1 MKYWGNVLGGST
13 QSCQPPMGTTWL
25 QAPPSPHVLT
35 LTKSWAKCC
44 QGESSQLSACLYQKL
59 LVPESVAK
67 AIAEGMSFSSFPC
80 TSNQRIKQILQNCS
94 SSSFPLADTQ
104 QQGKEG
110 DLPEHGVQIPALA
123 PSPTLF
129 VWVRVFISNYA
140 ISLTVQRPFSRASP
154 HNLWL
159 LEPMEK
165 SLWWAMLQGWCNE
178 GTATMPEGHPAV
190 SDQCQ
195 EHLPVEGCMSRTSIQ
210 TIFPTEA
217 FPAPRYLCLR
227 VSSQPRFLC
236 I

>member
-1 MKYWGNVLGGST
+1 MDSPPACVQAGWMKYWGNVLGGST

-44 QGESSQLSACLYQKL
+44 QGESSQLSAFLYQKL

-104 QQGKEG
+104 QQGKER

-129 VWVRVFISNYA
+129 IRVIVFVSNYA
-140 ISLTVQRPFSRASP
+140 ISLTV
-154 HNLWL
+154 
-159 LEPMEK
+159 
-165 SLWWAMLQGWCNE
+165 
-178 GTATMPEGHPAV
+178 
-190 SDQCQ
+190 
-195 EHLPVEGCMSRTSIQ
+195 
-210 TIFPTEA
+210 
-217 FPAPRYLCLR
+217 
-227 VSSQPRFLC
+227 
-236 I
+236 

>member
-1 MKYWGNVLGGST
+1 MCQGHLVHGFSSCPCPGRVDEILGECAWWLHSELPT
-13 QSCQPPMGTTWL
+13 AKGTTWL

-44 QGESSQLSACLYQKL
+44 QGESSQLSAFLYQKL

-178 GTATMPEGHPAV
+178 GTATVPEGHPAQFMP
-190 SDQCQ
+190 SAKSTC
-195 EHLPVEGCMSRTSIQ
+195 P
-210 TIFPTEA
+210 
-217 FPAPRYLCLR
+217 
-227 VSSQPRFLC
+227 
-236 I
+236 